1 MGISRRKA
9 MERGQ
14 QAIERPKGQMQI
26 TLSHGKTGLTLRYQ
40 GKAVTRVH
48 ASEVGNRIAP
58 YVAEALGVGLP
69 PVGGTAKATVS
80 SGVMYR
86 VLSISSLDL
95 RWPEAD
101 TLLRYLLEE
110 AEAMRGYKSAA
121 V

>member
-1 MGISRRKA
+1 

-14 QAIERPKGQMQI
+14 EAIERPKAQMEI
-26 TLSHGKTGLTLRYQ
+26 TLSHGKTGLTVRYQ
-40 GKAVTRVH
+40 GKAVTRIH
-48 ASEVGNRIAP
+48 ASEAGKRIAP

-69 PVGGTAKATVS
+69 PVGGRVKATVS
-80 SGVMYR
+80 SGVMFR

-101 TLLRYLLEE
+101 TLLLYLLDE
-110 AEAMRGYKSAA
+110 AEAMRGFKSAA